1 MASTY
6 TLSTNNKHVRPSK
19 DGHLYLQTGKGEFK
33 DLGEC
38 SECKLEGDISFNT
51 APMEDVMEAIFT
63 TKSFSWDLAIVYM
76 AISDLFIGNDEHIYL
91 KAYNGENKDL
101 GYIGNSGCIP
111 MSEIRNRM
119 RIKALE
125 ERGFE
130 VVKMNSKSSSNP
142 PLPVDILRR
151 GRCTIVKW
159 NDGTTTKVVLEE
171 GKADTGI
178 FGAFCIAFAK
188 KMYGSTEKLLKHIDN
203 ADEKARAVRV
213 KAAAQECQEQCK
225 KRAEARRKEKF
236 EREVAEEMHQARVRD
251 EAMRRLWDKEKG
263 KGEWME

>member
-1 MASTY
+1 MARTY
-6 TLSTNNKHVRPSK
+6 TLSTNNKHVLPSEG
-19 DGHLYLQTGKGEFK
+19 GHLYLQTAEGEFR
-33 DLGEC
+33 DLCEC
-38 SECKLEGDISFNT
+38 RECKLEGDILFNAGHAET
-51 APMEDVMEAIFT
+51 EAVEH
-63 TKSFSWDLAIVYM
+63 LASDIYELEW
-76 AISDLFIGNDEHIYL
+76 AI
-91 KAYNGENKDL
+91 EN
-101 GYIGNSGCIP
+101 
-111 MSEIRNRM
+111 
-119 RIKALE
+119 ALNILLE
-125 ERGFE
+125 NYHSAKPAAFAL
-130 VVKMNSKSSSNP
+130 

-159 NDGTTTKVVLEE
+159 TDGTVTKVVLEE
-171 GKADTGI
+171 DKPDTGI

-225 KRAEARRKEKF
+225 KRAEARRKEQF

-251 EAMRRLWDKEKG
+251 EAMRRLWDKEKD

>member
-1 MASTY
+1 MARTY
-6 TLSTNNKHVRPSK
+6 TLSTNNKHVGLSK
-19 DGHLYLQTGKGEFK
+19 DGHLYLQTGEGEFK
-33 DLGEC
+33 DLGEGK
-38 SECKLEGDISFNT
+38 EFKLDGDISFKMD
-51 APMEDVMEAIFT
+51 PVESEALDHLAADIYEFELAAEN
-63 TKSFSWDLAIVYM
+63 SLAI
-76 AISDLFIGNDEHIYL
+76 LL
-91 KAYNGENKDL
+91 
-101 GYIGNSGCIP
+101 
-111 MSEIRNRM
+111 RNHHST
-119 RIKALE
+119 KPATFTLP
-125 ERGFE
+125 
-130 VVKMNSKSSSNP
+130 V
-142 PLPVDILRR
+142 PVDILRR

-159 NDGTTTKVVLEE
+159 TDGTVTKVVLEE

-203 ADEKARAVRV
+203 ADEKARAVRI